1 MYNPYPVSG
10 KYIPYTGNEIL
21 TISFNN
27 MEVVGANMDV
37 ARALMMVTVMCLAS
51 LSGCFGEDSSP
62 EEISEGDLKV
72 SPSVIPGGEW
82 SVITLK
88 ADTAMSVFVPY
99 FVQDPGSMR
108 AQNGT
113 VFDLKDGDSV
123 SMNVL
128 FPPRNSDIIFLIGDY
143 GRENWPI
150 RAPDVSWAAWANGLT
165 EGSAAIMAVD
175 NADAGGEWKWIV
187 PANESGGD
195 VVIKSLETVR
205 DQRSDLTEAD
215 GVGASGGWVNGRD
228 VYDWVDFITDDSPC
242 ATCGPDGAVGYLDR
256 WVGNANPSYEHAVV
270 YFEGVML
277 GYGLDRVEVHRFQSN
292 TAWSVNICGYKDG
305 SVYPDEWLIFGA
317 HFDIAPPVAYTPGA
331 EIGIPGYG
339 TRHGAYDNA
348 AGSSMVLTTASVLAE
363 FDARRTMVFCLW
375 SSEEEGLWGSRSFA
389 NDLPD
394 GVTVSNYLNLDMA
407 GVNYPGD
414 YALSV
419 YLGPDGT
426 GDVIDQPG
434 MYYLAEWIGA
444 DALDLGYEIER
455 GREAWLADG
464 ESPLWGDIYED
475 TVAVYE
481 SPTARSDHQS
491 FQNIGVATL
500 GWNGLVDGYPCYHR
514 ECDTMET
521 MIDYMGTD
529 DSSGINN
536 LVHSWDIVTW
546 WAVYAFLHMD
556 QTPVPNEL

>member
-1 MYNPYPVSG
+1 VYNPYPVSG
-10 KYIPYTGNEIL
+10 KCIPYTGNENV

-27 MEVVGANMDV
+27 RVVLGVCMDV
-37 ARALMMVTVMCLAS
+37 MRALLMVAVMCLAP
-51 LSGCFGEDSSP
+51 LSGCFGEDSPP
-62 EEISEGDLKV
+62 EEISESDLKV
-72 SPSVIPGGEW
+72 SPSIIPGGEW
-82 SVITLK
+82 SMITLK
-88 ADTAMSVFVPY
+88 ADATMSVFVPY

-113 VFDLKDGDSV
+113 VFDLKDGESV
-123 SMNVL
+123 SLNVL
-128 FPPRNSDIIFLIGDY
+128 FPPRNSDVIFLIGDH

-150 RAPDVSWAAWANGLT
+150 RAPDVSWAAWAGGQT
-165 EGSAAIMAVD
+165 EGSAAIMATD
-175 NADAGGEWKWIV
+175 NEDAGGEWKWIV
-187 PANESGGD
+187 PANQSGGD
-195 VVIKSLETVR
+195 VVIKSLETIR

-228 VYDWVDFITDDSPC
+228 VYEWVDFIADDTPC

-256 WVGNANPSYEHAVV
+256 WIGNANPSYEHAIT
-270 YFEGVML
+270 YFEGVMQ
-277 GYGLDRVEVHRFQSN
+277 GYGLDRVEVHRFQWN
-292 TAWSVNICGYKDG
+292 TAWAVNICGYKDG

-331 EIGIPGYG
+331 EIGVPGYG

-348 AGSSMVLTTASVLAE
+348 AGSSMVLSTAKVLAE

-394 GVTVSNYLNLDMA
+394 GITVSNYLNLDMA

-434 MYYLAEWIGA
+434 MYHLAEWIGA

-455 GREAWLADG
+455 GREAWAADG

-475 TVAVYE
+475 TVAIYE
-481 SPTARSDHQS
+481 SPTARSDHDS

-521 MIDYMGTD
+521 MIEYMGTD
-529 DSSGINN
+529 DSTGINN

>member
-1 MYNPYPVSG
+1 
-10 KYIPYTGNEIL
+10 
-21 TISFNN
+21 
-27 MEVVGANMDV
+27 MDV
-37 ARALMMVTVMCLAS
+37 ARALLMVMVMCLAS
-51 LSGCFGEDSSP
+51 LSGCFGEDDSS
-62 EEISEGDLKV
+62 ENISSDSLKV
-72 SPSVIPGGEW
+72 SPSIIPGGEW
-82 SVITLK
+82 TTITLK
-88 ADTAMSVFVPY
+88 ASSDMSVFFPY
-99 FVQDPGSMR
+99 FLQDPGSLR

-113 VFDLKDGDSV
+113 VFDLKSGDSI
-123 SMNVL
+123 SINAL
-128 FPPRNSDIIFLIGDY
+128 FPPRNSDIVLLIGDL
-143 GRENWPI
+143 GRDVWPI
-150 RAPDVSWAAWANGLT
+150 RAPDMSWVDWVNG
-165 EGSAAIMAVD
+165 GYDDSSSIIAVPNED
-175 NADAGGEWKWIV
+175 ENGEWRWIV
-187 PANESGGD
+187 PEVEGIENSMD
-195 VVIKSLETVR
+195 DIIIKALETVR
-205 DQRSDLTEAD
+205 SQRTDLTEED
-215 GVGASGGWVNGRD
+215 GVGASDGWVNGRD
-228 VYDWVDFITDDSPC
+228 VYEWVDFIADDTPC

-256 WVGNANPSYEHAVV
+256 WIGNANPSYEHAIT
-270 YFEGVML
+270 YFEGVMK
-277 GYGLDRVEVHRFQSN
+277 GYNLDRVEVHRFQWN
-292 TAWSVNICGYKDG
+292 TAWAVNICGYKDG

-331 EIGIPGYG
+331 EIGVPGYG

-348 AGSSMVLTTASVLAE
+348 AGSSMVLSTAEVLAE

-394 GVTVSNYLNLDMA
+394 GITVSNYLNLDMA

-426 GDVIDQPG
+426 EGEIDQPG
-434 MYYLAEWIGA
+434 MFHLAEWIGA
-444 DALDLGYEIER
+444 DALNLGYEMER
-455 GREAWLADG
+455 GREAWLESG

-475 TVAVYE
+475 TVAIYE
-481 SPTARSDHQS
+481 SPTARSDHDS

-521 MIDYMGTD
+521 MIEYMGTD
-529 DSSGINN
+529 DSTGINN

>member
-1 MYNPYPVSG
+1 
-10 KYIPYTGNEIL
+10 
-21 TISFNN
+21 
-27 MEVVGANMDV
+27 
-37 ARALMMVTVMCLAS
+37 MVFLLLGTP
-51 LSGCFGEDSSP
+51 LSGCFGDSDSSP
-62 EEISEGDLKV
+62 PGAGDLSIEGSYVAGDWSKV
-72 SPSVIPGGEW
+72 TLVAKTDLSVYI
-82 SVITLK
+82 
-88 ADTAMSVFVPY
+88 PY
-99 FVQDPGSMR
+99 FVVDPGSYR

-113 VFDLKDGDSV
+113 VLDIKSGTSKTVDWL
-123 SMNVL
+123 L
-128 FPPRNSDIIFLIGDY
+128 PPRNPSAMVMVGDY
-143 GRENWPI
+143 GRTEWPV
-150 RAPDVSWAAWANGLT
+150 RA
-165 EGSAAIMAVD
+165 
-175 NADAGGEWKWIV
+175 
-187 PANESGGD
+187 ANESWQDWIEDPSNGGAVKVTENGD
-195 VVIKSLETVR
+195 NGTWNWLTAHDSDGGPAAIKAFDTVR
-205 DQRSDLTEAD
+205 PQRSDLTMDD
-215 GVGASGGWVNGRD
+215 GVDASDGWVDGRS
-228 VYDWVDFITDDSPC
+228 VYEWVDFITDDTPC
-242 ATCGPDGAVGYLDR
+242 ATCGADGAVGYLDR
-256 WVGNANPSYEHAVV
+256 WIGNANPSYEHAIT
-270 YFEGVML
+270 YFEGVMQ
-277 GYGLDRVEVHRFQSN
+277 GYGLDSVEVHRFQSN
-292 TAWSVNICGYKDG
+292 TAWAVNICGYKIG
-305 SVYPDEWLIFGA
+305 SVYPNEWLIFGA

-331 EIGIPGYG
+331 QIGIPGYG

-426 GDVIDQPG
+426 QEDIDQAG
-434 MYYLAEWIGA
+434 MFHLAEWIGA
-444 DALDLGYEIER
+444 DALDLGNEMER
-455 GREAWLADG
+455 GREAWLEGG

-475 TVAVYE
+475 TVAIYE
-481 SPTARSDHQS
+481 SPTARSDHDS

-521 MIDYMGTD
+521 MIEYMGTE
-529 DSSGINN
+529 DSTGINN

-546 WAVYAFLHMD
+546 WAVFAFLHMD

>member
-1 MYNPYPVSG
+1 
-10 KYIPYTGNEIL
+10 
-21 TISFNN
+21 
-27 MEVVGANMDV
+27 MDV
-37 ARALMMVTVMCLAS
+37 ARALLMVMVMCLAS
-51 LSGCFGEDSSP
+51 LSGCFGEDNSS
-62 EEISEGDLKV
+62 EVIGSDSLQV
-72 SPSVIPGGEW
+72 SPSIIPGGEW
-82 SVITLK
+82 TTITLK
-88 ADTAMSVFVPY
+88 ASSDMSVFFPY
-99 FVQDPGSMR
+99 FLQDPGSLR

-113 VFDLKDGDSV
+113 VFDLKSGDSI
-123 SMNVL
+123 SINAL
-128 FPPRNSDIIFLIGDY
+128 FPPRNSDIVLLIGDL
-143 GRENWPI
+143 GRDVWPI
-150 RAPDVSWAAWANGLT
+150 RAPDMSWTDWING
-165 EGSAAIMAVD
+165 GYDDSSSIIAVPNED
-175 NADAGGEWKWIV
+175 EGGEWRWIV
-187 PANESGGD
+187 PEVEGFENSMD
-195 VVIKSLETVR
+195 HIIIKTLETVR
-205 DQRSDLTEAD
+205 SQRADLTEED

-228 VYDWVDFITDDSPC
+228 VYEWVDFIADDTPC

-256 WVGNANPSYEHAVV
+256 WIGNANPSYEHAIT
-270 YFEGVML
+270 YFEGVMK
-277 GYGLDRVEVHRFQSN
+277 GYNLDRVEVHRFQWN
-292 TAWSVNICGYKDG
+292 TAWAVNICGYKDG

-331 EIGIPGYG
+331 EIGVPGYG

-348 AGSSMVLTTASVLAE
+348 AGSSMVLSTAEVLAE

-444 DALDLGYEIER
+444 DALNLGYEMER
-455 GREAWLADG
+455 GREAWLESG

-475 TVAVYE
+475 TVAIYE
-481 SPTARSDHQS
+481 SPTARSDHDS

-521 MIDYMGTD
+521 MIEYMGTD
-529 DSSGINN
+529 DSTGINN

>member
-1 MYNPYPVSG
+1 MHS
-10 KYIPYTGNEIL
+10 IP
-21 TISFNN
+21 
-27 MEVVGANMDV
+27 
-37 ARALMMVTVMCLAS
+37 RAMLLAS
-51 LSGCFGEDSSP
+51 LMFSACLSGCFGEDVDDSELSSA
-62 EEISEGDLKV
+62 DLNV
-72 SPSVIPGGEW
+72 NPSVIIGGDW
-82 SVITLK
+82 TKITI
-88 ADTAMSVFVPY
+88 TAEKDMSTFVPY

-113 VFDLKDGDSV
+113 VLDLKQGESI
-123 SMNVL
+123 SINIL
-128 FPPRNSDIIFLIGDY
+128 FPPRNSDVFLLIGDY
-143 GRENWPI
+143 GRVNWPI
-150 RAPDVSWAAWANGLT
+150 RAAGISWETWDSGVK
-165 EGSAAIMAVD
+165 EGSSAIMAVKNQD
-175 NADAGGEWKWIV
+175 ADGEWPWIV
-187 PANESGGD
+187 SGNKSGGM
-195 VVIKSLETVR
+195 VITKSLQTVR
-205 DQRSDLTEAD
+205 DQRADLTEAD

-228 VYDWVDFITDDSPC
+228 VYDWVDFITDDTPC
-242 ATCGPDGAVGYLDR
+242 ATCGADGAVGYLDR
-256 WVGNANPSYEHAVV
+256 WIGNSNPSYEHAIT
-270 YFEGVML
+270 YFEGVMQ
-277 GYGLDRVEVHRFQSN
+277 GYGLDSVEVHRFQSN
-292 TAWSVNICGYKDG
+292 TAWAVNICGYKIG

-331 EIGIPGYG
+331 QAGIPGYG

-426 GDVIDQPG
+426 EEAIDQAG
-434 MYYLAEWIGA
+434 MFHLAEWIGA
-444 DALDLGYEIER
+444 DALDLGNEMAR
-455 GREAWLADG
+455 GREAWLEGG

-475 TVAVYE
+475 TVAIYE
-481 SPTARSDHQS
+481 SPTARSDHDS

-521 MIDYMGTD
+521 MIEYMGTD
-529 DSSGINN
+529 NSTGIDN
-536 LVHSWDIVTW
+536 LAHSWDIVTW

>member
-1 MYNPYPVSG
+1 MLQRQM
-10 KYIPYTGNEIL
+10 KAI
-21 TISFNN
+21 
-27 MEVVGANMDV
+27 M
-37 ARALMMVTVMCLAS
+37 LMSIMFLAP
-51 LSGCFGEDSSP
+51 LSGCFGET
-62 EEISEGDLKV
+62 EETELGAEALVVESEGGLLGGMWQQLSLTANQDLAV
-72 SPSVIPGGEW
+72 YI
-82 SVITLK
+82 
-88 ADTAMSVFVPY
+88 PY
-99 FVQDPGSMR
+99 FIQDPGSLR

-113 VFDLKDGDSV
+113 VLDLKAGESV
-123 SMNVL
+123 GVNVL
-128 FPPRNSDIIFLIGDY
+128 FPPRNANVSFFLGEF

-150 RAPDVSWAAWANGLT
+150 RMAGESWSDWLDNPVLDGAVQAVENEDLSGLWPWLVAGNET
-165 EGSAAIMAVD
+165 
-175 NADAGGEWKWIV
+175 GGE
-187 PANESGGD
+187 
-195 VVIKSLETVR
+195 VVAKTMETVR
-205 DQRSDLTEAD
+205 PQRSDLTDAD
-215 GVGASGGWVNGRD
+215 GVGASDGWVNGRD
-228 VYDWVDFITDDSPC
+228 VYDWVDFITDDTPC

-256 WVGNANPSYEHAVV
+256 WIGNANPSYEHAIT
-270 YFEGVML
+270 YFEGVMK
-277 GYGLDRVEVHRFQSN
+277 GYDLDSVEVHRFQSN
-292 TAWSVNICGYKDG
+292 TAWAVNICGYKTG

-331 EIGIPGYG
+331 EIGVPGYG

-389 NDLPD
+389 NDLPE

-426 GDVIDQPG
+426 EEAIDQAG
-434 MYYLAEWIGA
+434 MFHLAEWIGA
-444 DALDLGYEIER
+444 DALDLGYQMER
-455 GREAWLADG
+455 GREEWLAGG
-464 ESPLWGDIYED
+464 ESPLWGNDYVD
-475 TVAVYE
+475 MVAIYE
-481 SPTARSDHQS
+481 SPTARSDHDS

-521 MIDYMGTD
+521 MIEYMETDTSTGTD
-529 DSSGINN
+529 NM
-536 LVHSWDIVTW
+536 VHSWDIVTW

>member
-1 MYNPYPVSG
+1 
-10 KYIPYTGNEIL
+10 
-21 TISFNN
+21 
-27 MEVVGANMDV
+27 MDV
-37 ARALMMVTVMCLAS
+37 ARALLMVMVMCLAS
-51 LSGCFGEDSSP
+51 LSGCFGEDDSS
-62 EEISEGDLKV
+62 ENISSDSLRV
-72 SPSVIPGGEW
+72 SPSIIPGGEW
-82 SVITLK
+82 TTITLK
-88 ADTAMSVFVPY
+88 ASSDMSVFFPY
-99 FVQDPGSMR
+99 FLQDPGSLR

-113 VFDLKDGDSV
+113 VFDLKSGDSI
-123 SMNVL
+123 SINAL
-128 FPPRNSDIIFLIGDY
+128 FPPRNSDIVLLIGDL
-143 GRENWPI
+143 GRDVWPI
-150 RAPDVSWAAWANGLT
+150 RAPDMSWADWVNG
-165 EGSAAIMAVD
+165 GYDDSSSIIAVPNED
-175 NADAGGEWKWIV
+175 GGGEWRWIV
-187 PANESGGD
+187 PEVEGIENSMD
-195 VVIKSLETVR
+195 DIIIKTLETVR
-205 DQRSDLTEAD
+205 NQRADLTEED
-215 GVGASGGWVNGRD
+215 GVGASDGWVNGRD
-228 VYDWVDFITDDSPC
+228 VYEWVDFISDDTPC

-256 WVGNANPSYEHAVV
+256 WIGNANPSYEHAIT
-270 YFEGVML
+270 YFEGVMK
-277 GYGLDRVEVHRFQSN
+277 GYNLDRVEVHRFQWN
-292 TAWSVNICGYKDG
+292 TAIAVNICGYKDG

-331 EIGIPGYG
+331 EIGVPGYG

-348 AGSSMVLTTASVLAE
+348 AGSSMVLSTAEVLAE

-444 DALDLGYEIER
+444 DALNLGYEMER
-455 GREAWLADG
+455 GREAWLESG
-464 ESPLWGDIYED
+464 ESPLWDDIYED
-475 TVAVYE
+475 TVAIYE
-481 SPTARSDHQS
+481 SPTARSDHES

-521 MIDYMGTD
+521 MIEYMGTD
-529 DSSGINN
+529 DSTGINN
-536 LVHSWDIVTW
+536 LVHSWDIITW

>member
-1 MYNPYPVSG
+1 MMVPVSVDG
-10 KYIPYTGNEIL
+10 I
-21 TISFNN
+21 
-27 MEVVGANMDV
+27 
-37 ARALMMVTVMCLAS
+37 RAVLMVTIMFVAP
-51 LSGCFGEDSSP
+51 LSGCFGEEVESSSLGQDS
-62 EEISEGDLKV
+62 LKV
-72 SPSVIPGGEW
+72 YPSFIPAGEW
-82 SVITLK
+82 VVITLR
-88 ADTAMSVFVPY
+88 ADADMSVFVPY
-99 FVQDPGSMR
+99 FIQDPGSLR

-113 VFDLKDGDSV
+113 VFDLKKGDSI
-123 SMNVL
+123 SMNAL
-128 FPPRNSDIIFLIGDY
+128 FPPRNSDVVFLISDY
-143 GRENWPI
+143 GREDWPI
-150 RAPDVSWAAWANGLT
+150 RGPDVSWDSWASGAT
-165 EGSAAIMAVD
+165 DGESSISAVENQD
-175 NADAGGEWKWIV
+175 SGGEWRWII
-187 PANESGGD
+187 PGNNSGGD
-195 VVIKSLETVR
+195 VSIKYIETIR
-205 DQRSDLTEAD
+205 NERSDLSDAD
-215 GVGASGGWVNGRD
+215 GVAASDGWVNGRD
-228 VYDWVDFITDDSPC
+228 VYEWVEFITDDTPC
-242 ATCGPDGAVGYLDR
+242 TEALFVGCGPDLARGYLDR
-256 WVGNANPSYEHAVV
+256 WVGNANPSYEHAVT
-270 YFEGVML
+270 YFEGVMQ
-277 GYGLDRVEVHRFQSN
+277 GYGLDSVEVHRFQSN
-292 TAWSVNICGYKDG
+292 TAWSVNICGYKEG

-317 HFDIAPPVAYTPGA
+317 HFDIAPPIAYTPGA

-348 AGSSMVLTTASVLAE
+348 AGSSMVLTTASVLAK

-407 GVNYPGD
+407 GVNFPGD

-426 GDVIDQPG
+426 GEEIDQPG
-434 MYYLAEWIGA
+434 MYHLAEWIGA

-455 GREAWLADG
+455 GREAWLEGG
-464 ESPLWGDIYED
+464 ESPLWGVEYVD
-475 TVAVYE
+475 TVAIYE

-514 ECDTMET
+514 ECDTMQT

-529 DSSGINN
+529 NSTGINN

>member
-1 MYNPYPVSG
+1 M
-10 KYIPYTGNEIL
+10 
-21 TISFNN
+21 
-27 MEVVGANMDV
+27 GA
-37 ARALMMVTVMCLAS
+37 ARAILMVAVMSLAP
-51 LSGCFGEDSSP
+51 LSGCFGED
-62 EEISEGDLKV
+62 EGNGSLSASNLNV
-72 SPSVIPGGEW
+72 SPDIITGGDW
-82 SVITLK
+82 SVIKLD
-88 ADTAMSVFVPY
+88 ADSDMSVFVPY

-113 VFDLKDGDSV
+113 VFDLRQGDSV
-123 SMNVL
+123 SVNIL
-128 FPPRNSDIIFLIGDY
+128 FPPRNSDVFLLIGDY

-150 RAPDVSWAAWANGLT
+150 RAADISWAAWDSGVSG
-165 EGSAAIMAVD
+165 GSSSVMAVENQD
-175 NADAGGEWKWIV
+175 TGGEWPWVV
-187 PANESGGD
+187 PSNESGGK
-195 VVIKSLETVR
+195 VITKSLKTVR
-205 DQRSDLTEAD
+205 DQRSDLTDAD

-228 VYDWVDFITDDSPC
+228 VYDWVDFITDDTPC
-242 ATCGPDGAVGYLDR
+242 ATCGADGAVGYLDR
-256 WVGNANPSYEHAVV
+256 WIGNANPSYEHAIT
-270 YFEGVML
+270 YFEGVMQ
-277 GYGLDRVEVHRFQSN
+277 GYGLDSVEVHRFQSN
-292 TAWSVNICGYKDG
+292 TAWAVNICGYKIG

-331 EIGIPGYG
+331 QIGVPGYG

-426 GDVIDQPG
+426 QEEIDQPG
-434 MYYLAEWIGA
+434 MYHLAEWIGS
-444 DALDLGYEIER
+444 DALDLGNEIER
-455 GREAWLADG
+455 GREAWLEGG

-475 TVAVYE
+475 TVAIYE
-481 SPTARSDHQS
+481 SPTARSDHDS
-491 FQNIGVATL
+491 FQTIGVATL

-529 DSSGINN
+529 DSTGINN

>member
-1 MYNPYPVSG
+1 MVDVRVGGAFNYGSRVGEAMSRRGSALLLVS
-10 KYIPYTGNEIL
+10 
-21 TISFNN
+21 
-27 MEVVGANMDV
+27 
-37 ARALMMVTVMCLAS
+37 LMLITP
-51 LSGCFGEDSSP
+51 LSGCFGNSEDGDDYP
-62 EEISEGDLKV
+62 RAADLNIEEGEGLLGGVWNTYVFRAEVDL
-72 SPSVIPGGEW
+72 SVYI
-82 SVITLK
+82 
-88 ADTAMSVFVPY
+88 PY
-99 FVQDPGSMR
+99 FLVDPGSKR

-113 VFDLKDGDSV
+113 VLDMKEGESESV
-123 SMNVL
+123 TWL
-128 FPPRNSDIIFLIGDY
+128 LPPRNPAVTLLIGEY
-143 GRENWPI
+143 GRTNWPV
-150 RAPDVSWAAWANGLT
+150 RAANQSWAEWLEDDTYTGAVEVVENG
-165 EGSAAIMAVD
+165 D
-175 NADAGGEWKWIV
+175 DGGLWRWLG
-187 PANESGGD
+187 PSNNSGGP
-195 VVIKSLETVR
+195 VEIKQMLSERPQR
-205 DQRSDLTEAD
+205 DDLGAD
-215 GVGASGGWVNGRD
+215 EGVGASDGWVNGRD
-228 VYDWVDFITDDSPC
+228 VYEWVDFITDDTPC

-256 WVGNANPSYEHAVV
+256 WIGNANPSYEHAIT
-270 YFEGVML
+270 YFEGVMQ
-277 GYGLDRVEVHRFQSN
+277 GYGLDRVEVHRFQWN
-292 TAWSVNICGYKDG
+292 TAWAVNICGYKDG

-331 EIGIPGYG
+331 EIGVPGYG

-348 AGSSMVLTTASVLAE
+348 AGSSMVLSTARVLAE

-407 GVNYPGD
+407 GVNFPGD

-426 GDVIDQPG
+426 GDVVDQPG
-434 MYYLAEWIGA
+434 MFYLAEWIGA
-444 DALDLGYEIER
+444 DALGLSYEMER
-455 GREAWLADG
+455 GKQAWLEGG

-475 TVAVYE
+475 TVAIYE
-481 SPTARSDHQS
+481 SPTARSDHDS

-521 MIDYMGTD
+521 MIDYMDTD
-529 DSSGINN
+529 NSTGINN

>member
-1 MYNPYPVSG
+1 MMVPVSVDG
-10 KYIPYTGNEIL
+10 I
-21 TISFNN
+21 
-27 MEVVGANMDV
+27 
-37 ARALMMVTVMCLAS
+37 RAVLMVTIMFVAP
-51 LSGCFGEDSSP
+51 LSGCFGEEVESSSLSQDS
-62 EEISEGDLKV
+62 LNV
-72 SPSVIPGGEW
+72 YPSTIPAGEW
-82 SVITLK
+82 VVITLR
-88 ADTAMSVFVPY
+88 ADADMSVFVPY
-99 FVQDPGSMR
+99 FIQDPGSLR

-113 VFDLKDGDSV
+113 VFDLKKGDSI
-123 SMNVL
+123 SMNAL
-128 FPPRNSDIIFLIGDY
+128 FPPRNSDVVFLISDY
-143 GRENWPI
+143 GREDWPI
-150 RAPDVSWAAWANGLT
+150 RGPDVSWDSWASGAT
-165 EGSAAIMAVD
+165 DGESSISAVENQD
-175 NADAGGEWKWIV
+175 SGGEWRWII
-187 PANESGGD
+187 PGNNSGGD
-195 VVIKSLETVR
+195 VSIKYIETIR
-205 DQRSDLTEAD
+205 NERSDLSDAD
-215 GVGASGGWVNGRD
+215 GVAASDGWVNGRD
-228 VYDWVDFITDDSPC
+228 VYEWVEFITDDTPC
-242 ATCGPDGAVGYLDR
+242 TEALFVGCGPDLARGYLDR
-256 WVGNANPSYEHAVV
+256 WVGNANPSYEHAVT
-270 YFEGVML
+270 YFEGVMQ
-277 GYGLDRVEVHRFQSN
+277 GYGLDSVEVHRFQSN
-292 TAWSVNICGYKDG
+292 TAWSVNICGYKEG

-317 HFDIAPPVAYTPGA
+317 HFDIAPPIAYTPGA

-348 AGSSMVLTTASVLAE
+348 AGSSMVLTTASVLAK

-407 GVNYPGD
+407 GVNFPGD

-426 GDVIDQPG
+426 GEEIDQPG
-434 MYYLAEWIGA
+434 MYHLAEWIGA

-455 GREAWLADG
+455 GREAWLEGG
-464 ESPLWGDIYED
+464 ESPLWGVEYVD
-475 TVAVYE
+475 TVAIYE

-514 ECDTMET
+514 ECDTMQT

-529 DSSGINN
+529 NSTGINN

>member
-1 MYNPYPVSG
+1 MVLLNDDG
-10 KYIPYTGNEIL
+10 HR
-21 TISFNN
+21 N
-27 MEVVGANMDV
+27 MGTNRLAVF
-37 ARALMMVTVMCLAS
+37 LSTVMLLPV
-51 LSGCFGEDSSP
+51 LSGCFGEDV
-62 EEISEGDLKV
+62 ISELSASDLVILEEDNLLAGSWQKV
-72 SPSVIPGGEW
+72 
-82 SVITLK
+82 TLSAK
-88 ADTAMSVFVPY
+88 ADLSVYIPY
-99 FVQDPGSMR
+99 FVVDPGSKR

-113 VFDLKDGDSV
+113 VLDIKAGDFEIV
-123 SMNVL
+123 EWL
-128 FPPRNSDIIFLIGDY
+128 LPPRNFEVILMVGEY
-143 GRENWPI
+143 QRKHWPI
-150 RAPDVSWAAWANGLT
+150 RS
-165 EGSAAIMAVD
+165 
-175 NADAGGEWKWIV
+175 
-187 PANESGGD
+187 ANESWSNWLDEKSSQGGITTTQNQD
-195 VVIKSLETVR
+195 NGTWDWLISSSEDGGPVEIKRMSTTRL
-205 DQRSDLTEAD
+205 QRSDLSIEDGKEASD
-215 GVGASGGWVNGRD
+215 GWVDGRS
-228 VYDWVDFITDDSPC
+228 VYEWVDFITDDTPC

-256 WVGNANPSYEHAVV
+256 WVGNANPSYEHAVT

-305 SVYPDEWLIFGA
+305 SIYPDEWLIFGA

-348 AGSSMVLTTASVLAE
+348 AGSSMVLSTASVLAE

-426 GDVIDQPG
+426 GEEIDQPG
-434 MYYLAEWIGA
+434 MFHLAEWIGA
-444 DALDLGYEIER
+444 DALDLGYEMER
-455 GREAWLADG
+455 GRQAWLESG

-475 TVAVYE
+475 TVAIYE
-481 SPTARSDHQS
+481 SPTARSDHNS
-491 FQNIGVATL
+491 FQNIDVATL

-521 MIDYMGTD
+521 MLDYMGTD
-529 DSSGINN
+529 ENPTGVAN

-556 QTPVPNEL
+556 QTPVPNELA

>member
-1 MYNPYPVSG
+1 MSILCKKWVIVLLNDNGHQCMGKNRFAIFLSAVMILPV
-10 KYIPYTGNEIL
+10 
-21 TISFNN
+21 
-27 MEVVGANMDV
+27 
-37 ARALMMVTVMCLAS
+37 
-51 LSGCFGEDSSP
+51 LSGCFGEDMPSELTASDLVIL
-62 EEISEGDLKV
+62 EEDDLLAGSWQKV
-72 SPSVIPGGEW
+72 
-82 SVITLK
+82 TLSAK
-88 ADTAMSVFVPY
+88 ADLSVYIPY
-99 FVQDPGSMR
+99 FVVDPGSKR

-113 VFDLKDGDSV
+113 VLDIKEGDYEIV
-123 SMNVL
+123 EWL
-128 FPPRNSDIIFLIGDY
+128 LPPRNFEVILMIGEY
-143 GRENWPI
+143 QRQHWPI
-150 RAPDVSWAAWANGLT
+150 RS
-165 EGSAAIMAVD
+165 
-175 NADAGGEWKWIV
+175 
-187 PANESGGD
+187 ANESWSNWLDGRSNHGGITTTMNQD
-195 VVIKSLETVR
+195 NGTWDWLISSTQNGGPVEIKKMTTDRL
-205 DQRSDLTEAD
+205 QRNDISIEDGQEASD
-215 GVGASGGWVNGRD
+215 GWVDGRS
-228 VYDWVDFITDDSPC
+228 VYEWVDFITDDTPC
-242 ATCGPDGAVGYLDR
+242 VTCGPDGAVGYLDR
-256 WVGNANPSYEHAVV
+256 WVGNANPSYEHAVT

-305 SVYPDEWLIFGA
+305 SIYPDEWLIFGA

-348 AGSSMVLTTASVLAE
+348 AGSSMVLSTASVLAE

-426 GDVIDQPG
+426 GEEIDQPG
-434 MYYLAEWIGA
+434 MFHLAEWIGA
-444 DALDLGYEIER
+444 DALDLGYEMER
-455 GREAWLADG
+455 GREAWLEGG
-464 ESPLWGDIYED
+464 ESPLWGDVYED
-475 TVAVYE
+475 TVAIYE
-481 SPTARSDHQS
+481 SPTARSDHNS
-491 FQNIGVATL
+491 FQNIDVATL

-521 MIDYMGTD
+521 MLDYMGTD
-529 DSSGINN
+529 ENPTGVAN

-556 QTPVPNEL
+556 QTPVPNELG

>member
-1 MYNPYPVSG
+1 
-10 KYIPYTGNEIL
+10 
-21 TISFNN
+21 
-27 MEVVGANMDV
+27 
-37 ARALMMVTVMCLAS
+37 MVFLLLGTP
-51 LSGCFGEDSSP
+51 LSGCFGDSDSSP
-62 EEISEGDLKV
+62 LGAGDLSIDGSYVAGDWSKV
-72 SPSVIPGGEW
+72 TLVAKTDLSVYI
-82 SVITLK
+82 
-88 ADTAMSVFVPY
+88 PY
-99 FVQDPGSMR
+99 FVVDPGSYR

-113 VFDLKDGDSV
+113 VLDIKSGTSKTVEWL
-123 SMNVL
+123 L
-128 FPPRNSDIIFLIGDY
+128 PPRNPSAMVMIGDY
-143 GRENWPI
+143 GRTEWPV
-150 RAPDVSWAAWANGLT
+150 RA
-165 EGSAAIMAVD
+165 
-175 NADAGGEWKWIV
+175 
-187 PANESGGD
+187 ANESWQDWIEDPSNGGAVKVTENGD
-195 VVIKSLETVR
+195 NGTWNWLTAHDSDGGPAAIKAFDTVR
-205 DQRSDLTEAD
+205 PQRSDLTMDD
-215 GVGASGGWVNGRD
+215 GVDASDGWVDGRS
-228 VYDWVDFITDDSPC
+228 VYEWVDFITDDTPC
-242 ATCGPDGAVGYLDR
+242 VTCGADGAVGYLDR
-256 WVGNANPSYEHAVV
+256 WIGNANPSYEHAIT
-270 YFEGVML
+270 YFEGVMQ
-277 GYGLDRVEVHRFQSN
+277 GYGLDSVEVHRFQSN
-292 TAWSVNICGYKDG
+292 TAWAVNICGYKIG
-305 SVYPDEWLIFGA
+305 SVYPNEWLIFGA

-331 EIGIPGYG
+331 QVGIPGYG

-426 GDVIDQPG
+426 QEDIDQAG
-434 MYYLAEWIGA
+434 MFHLAEWIGA
-444 DALDLGYEIER
+444 DALDLGNEMER
-455 GREAWLADG
+455 GREAWLEGG

-475 TVAVYE
+475 TVAIYE
-481 SPTARSDHQS
+481 SPTARSDHDS

-521 MIDYMGTD
+521 MIEYMGTE
-529 DSSGINN
+529 DSTGINN

-546 WAVYAFLHMD
+546 WAVFAFLHMD

>member
-1 MYNPYPVSG
+1 M
-10 KYIPYTGNEIL
+10 
-21 TISFNN
+21 
-27 MEVVGANMDV
+27 ANRRLNAFGLV
-37 ARALMMVTVMCLAS
+37 WLMLLAPIA
-51 LSGCFGEDSSP
+51 GCFGENEVDGVGSDSLVV
-62 EEISEGDLKV
+62 EEKDRLEG
-72 SPSVIPGGEW
+72 GMW
-82 SVITLK
+82 QQITLS
-88 ADTAMSVFVPY
+88 ANDDLAVFIPY

-113 VFDLKDGDSV
+113 VLDLKGGETV
-123 SMNVL
+123 AVNVL
-128 FPPRNSDIIFLIGDY
+128 FPPRNPDVVLFVGDH
-143 GRENWPI
+143 GRINWPI
-150 RAPDVSWAAWANGLT
+150 RAADESWMSWLNGSSS
-165 EGSAAIMAVD
+165 GSSVQAVPNQD
-175 NADAGGEWKWIV
+175 DGGLWPWLV
-187 PANESGGD
+187 PGNISGGD
-195 VVIKSLETVR
+195 VIPVVMQTIRPE
-205 DQRSDLTEAD
+205 RSDLTDAD
-215 GVGASGGWVNGRD
+215 GVGASDGWVNGRD
-228 VYDWVDFITDDSPC
+228 VYEWVDFITDDTPC

-256 WVGNANPSYEHAVV
+256 WIGNANPSYVHAIT
-270 YFEGVML
+270 YFEGVMK
-277 GYGLDRVEVHRFQSN
+277 GYGLDSVEVHRFQSN
-292 TAWSVNICGYKDG
+292 TAWAVNICGYKTG

-331 EIGIPGYG
+331 EVGVPGYG

-348 AGSSMVLTTASVLAE
+348 AGSSMVLSTASVLAE

-426 GDVIDQPG
+426 EEAIDQAG
-434 MYYLAEWIGA
+434 MFHLAEWIGA
-444 DALDLGYEIER
+444 DALDLAYQMER
-455 GREAWLADG
+455 GREEWLAGG
-464 ESPLWGDIYED
+464 ESPLWGADYVD
-475 TVAVYE
+475 MVAIYE
-481 SPTARSDHQS
+481 SPTARSDHDS

-521 MIDYMGTD
+521 MIEYMETD
-529 DSSGINN
+529 TSTGINN

>member
-1 MYNPYPVSG
+1 MMVPVSVDG
-10 KYIPYTGNEIL
+10 I
-21 TISFNN
+21 
-27 MEVVGANMDV
+27 
-37 ARALMMVTVMCLAS
+37 RAVLMVTIMFVAP
-51 LSGCFGEDSSP
+51 LSGCFGEEVESSSLGQDS
-62 EEISEGDLKV
+62 LNV
-72 SPSVIPGGEW
+72 YPSTIPAGEW
-82 SVITLK
+82 VVITLR
-88 ADTAMSVFVPY
+88 ADADMSVFVPY
-99 FVQDPGSMR
+99 FIQDPGSLR

-113 VFDLKDGDSV
+113 VFDLKRGDSI
-123 SMNVL
+123 SMNAL
-128 FPPRNSDIIFLIGDY
+128 FPPRNSDVVFLISDY
-143 GRENWPI
+143 GREDWPI
-150 RAPDVSWAAWANGLT
+150 RGPDVSWDSWASGAT
-165 EGSAAIMAVD
+165 DGESSISAVENQD
-175 NADAGGEWKWIV
+175 SGGEWRWII
-187 PANESGGD
+187 PGNNSGGD
-195 VVIKSLETVR
+195 VSIKYIETIR
-205 DQRSDLTEAD
+205 NERSDLSDAD
-215 GVGASGGWVNGRD
+215 GVAASDGWVNGRD
-228 VYDWVDFITDDSPC
+228 VYEWVDFITDDTPC
-242 ATCGPDGAVGYLDR
+242 TEALFVGCGPDLARGYLDR
-256 WVGNANPSYEHAVV
+256 WVGNANPSYEHAVT
-270 YFEGVML
+270 YFEGVMQ
-277 GYGLDRVEVHRFQSN
+277 GYGLDSVEVHRFQSN
-292 TAWSVNICGYKDG
+292 TAWSVNICGYKEG

-317 HFDIAPPVAYTPGA
+317 HFDIAPPIAYTPGA

-407 GVNYPGD
+407 GVNFPGD

-426 GDVIDQPG
+426 GEEIDQPG
-434 MYYLAEWIGA
+434 MYHLAEWIGA

-455 GREAWLADG
+455 GREAWLEGG
-464 ESPLWGDIYED
+464 ESPLWGVEYVD
-475 TVAVYE
+475 TVAIYE

-514 ECDTMET
+514 ECDTMQT

-529 DSSGINN
+529 NSTGINN

>member
-1 MYNPYPVSG
+1 MVLLNDDG
-10 KYIPYTGNEIL
+10 HR
-21 TISFNN
+21 N
-27 MEVVGANMDV
+27 MGTNRLAVF
-37 ARALMMVTVMCLAS
+37 LSTVMLLPV
-51 LSGCFGEDSSP
+51 LSGCFGEDVPSELSASDLVIL
-62 EEISEGDLKV
+62 EEDNLLAGSWQKV
-72 SPSVIPGGEW
+72 
-82 SVITLK
+82 TLSAK
-88 ADTAMSVFVPY
+88 ADLSVYIPY
-99 FVQDPGSMR
+99 FVVDPGSKR

-113 VFDLKDGDSV
+113 VLDIKAGDFEIV
-123 SMNVL
+123 EWL
-128 FPPRNSDIIFLIGDY
+128 LPPRNFEVILMVGEY
-143 GRENWPI
+143 QRKHWPI
-150 RAPDVSWAAWANGLT
+150 RS
-165 EGSAAIMAVD
+165 
-175 NADAGGEWKWIV
+175 
-187 PANESGGD
+187 ANESWSNWLDEKSSQGGITTTQNQD
-195 VVIKSLETVR
+195 NGTWDWLISSSEDGGPVEIKRMSTTRL
-205 DQRSDLTEAD
+205 QRSDLSIEDGKEA
-215 GVGASGGWVNGRD
+215 SEGWVDGRS
-228 VYDWVDFITDDSPC
+228 VYEWVDFITDDTPC

-256 WVGNANPSYEHAVV
+256 WVGNANPSYEHAVT

-305 SVYPDEWLIFGA
+305 SIYPDEWLIFGA

-348 AGSSMVLTTASVLAE
+348 AGSSMVLSTASVLAE

-426 GDVIDQPG
+426 GEEIDQPG
-434 MYYLAEWIGA
+434 MFHLAEWIGA
-444 DALDLGYEIER
+444 DALDLGYEMER
-455 GREAWLADG
+455 GRQAWLESG

-475 TVAVYE
+475 TVAIYE
-481 SPTARSDHQS
+481 SPTARSDHNS
-491 FQNIGVATL
+491 FQNIDVATL

-521 MIDYMGTD
+521 MLDYMGTD
-529 DSSGINN
+529 ENPTGVAN

-556 QTPVPNEL
+556 QTPVPNELA

>member
-1 MYNPYPVSG
+1 MMVPVSVDG
-10 KYIPYTGNEIL
+10 I
-21 TISFNN
+21 
-27 MEVVGANMDV
+27 
-37 ARALMMVTVMCLAS
+37 RAVLMVTIMFVAP
-51 LSGCFGEDSSP
+51 LSGCFGEEVDSS
-62 EEISEGDLKV
+62 SLGQDSLNV
-72 SPSVIPGGEW
+72 YPSTIPAGEW
-82 SVITLK
+82 VVITLR
-88 ADTAMSVFVPY
+88 ADADMSVFVPY
-99 FVQDPGSMR
+99 FIQDPGSLR

-113 VFDLKDGDSV
+113 VFDLKRGDSI
-123 SMNVL
+123 SMNAL
-128 FPPRNSDIIFLIGDY
+128 FPPRNSDVVFLISDY
-143 GRENWPI
+143 GREDWPI
-150 RAPDVSWAAWANGLT
+150 RGPDVSWDSWASGAT
-165 EGSAAIMAVD
+165 DGESSISAVENQD
-175 NADAGGEWKWIV
+175 SGGEWRWII
-187 PANESGGD
+187 PGNNSGGD
-195 VVIKSLETVR
+195 VSIKYIETIR
-205 DQRSDLTEAD
+205 NERSDLSDAD
-215 GVGASGGWVNGRD
+215 GVAASDGWVNGRD
-228 VYDWVDFITDDSPC
+228 VYEWVEFITDDTPC
-242 ATCGPDGAVGYLDR
+242 TEALFVGCGPDLARGYLDR
-256 WVGNANPSYEHAVV
+256 WVGNANPSYEHAVT
-270 YFEGVML
+270 YFEGVMQ
-277 GYGLDRVEVHRFQSN
+277 GYGLDSVEVHRFQSN
-292 TAWSVNICGYKDG
+292 TAWSVNICGYKEG

-317 HFDIAPPVAYTPGA
+317 HFDIAPPIAYTPGA

-407 GVNYPGD
+407 GVNFPGD

-426 GDVIDQPG
+426 GEEIDQPG
-434 MYYLAEWIGA
+434 MYHLAEWIGA

-455 GREAWLADG
+455 GREAWLEGG
-464 ESPLWGDIYED
+464 ESPLWGVEYVD
-475 TVAVYE
+475 TVAIYE

-514 ECDTMET
+514 ECDTMQT

-529 DSSGINN
+529 NSTGINN

>member
-1 MYNPYPVSG
+1 MMVPVSVDG
-10 KYIPYTGNEIL
+10 I
-21 TISFNN
+21 
-27 MEVVGANMDV
+27 
-37 ARALMMVTVMCLAS
+37 RAVLMVTIMFVAP
-51 LSGCFGEDSSP
+51 LSGCFGEEVESSSLGQDS
-62 EEISEGDLKV
+62 LNV
-72 SPSVIPGGEW
+72 YPSTIPAGEW
-82 SVITLK
+82 VVITLR
-88 ADTAMSVFVPY
+88 ADADMSVFVPY
-99 FVQDPGSMR
+99 FIQDPGSLR

-113 VFDLKDGDSV
+113 VFDLKRGDSV
-123 SMNVL
+123 SMNAL
-128 FPPRNSDIIFLIGDY
+128 FPPRNSDVVFLIGDY
-143 GRENWPI
+143 GREDWPI
-150 RAPDVSWAAWANGLT
+150 RGPDVSWDSWASGAT
-165 EGSAAIMAVD
+165 DGESSISAVENQD
-175 NADAGGEWKWIV
+175 SGGEWRWII
-187 PANESGGD
+187 PGNNSGGD
-195 VVIKSLETVR
+195 VSIKYIETIR
-205 DQRSDLTEAD
+205 NERSDLSDAD
-215 GVGASGGWVNGRD
+215 GVAASDGWVNGRD
-228 VYDWVDFITDDSPC
+228 VYEWVEFITDDTPC
-242 ATCGPDGAVGYLDR
+242 TEALFVGCGPDLARGYLDR
-256 WVGNANPSYEHAVV
+256 WVGNANPSYEHAVT
-270 YFEGVML
+270 YFEGVMQ
-277 GYGLDRVEVHRFQSN
+277 GYGLDSVEVHRFQSN
-292 TAWSVNICGYKDG
+292 TAWSVNICGYKEG

-317 HFDIAPPVAYTPGA
+317 HFDIAPPIAYTPGA

-407 GVNYPGD
+407 GVNFPGD

-426 GDVIDQPG
+426 GEEIDQPG
-434 MYYLAEWIGA
+434 MYHLAEWIGA

-455 GREAWLADG
+455 GREAWLEGG
-464 ESPLWGDIYED
+464 ESPLWGVEYVD
-475 TVAVYE
+475 TVAIYE

-514 ECDTMET
+514 ECDTMQT

-529 DSSGINN
+529 NSTGINN

>member
-1 MYNPYPVSG
+1 M
-10 KYIPYTGNEIL
+10 
-21 TISFNN
+21 
-27 MEVVGANMDV
+27 ANHRLNAFGLV
-37 ARALMMVTVMCLAS
+37 WLMLLAPIA
-51 LSGCFGEDSSP
+51 GCFGENEVDGVGSDSLVV
-62 EEISEGDLKV
+62 EERDRLQ
-72 SPSVIPGGEW
+72 GGMW
-82 SVITLK
+82 QQITLS
-88 ADTAMSVFVPY
+88 ANDDLAVFIPY

-113 VFDLKDGDSV
+113 VLDLKGGETV
-123 SMNVL
+123 AVNVL
-128 FPPRNSDIIFLIGDY
+128 FPPRNPDVVLFVGDH
-143 GRENWPI
+143 GRTDWPI
-150 RAPDVSWAAWANGLT
+150 RAADESWMSWLNGSSS
-165 EGSAAIMAVD
+165 GSSVQAVPNQD
-175 NADAGGEWKWIV
+175 DGGLWPWLV
-187 PANESGGD
+187 PGNLSGGD
-195 VVIKSLETVR
+195 VVPVVMQTLRPE
-205 DQRSDLTEAD
+205 RSDLTDAD
-215 GVGASGGWVNGRD
+215 GVGASDGWVNGRD
-228 VYDWVDFITDDSPC
+228 VYEWVDFITDDTPC
-242 ATCGPDGAVGYLDR
+242 ATCGADGAVGYLDR
-256 WVGNANPSYEHAVV
+256 WIGNANPSYEHAIT
-270 YFEGVML
+270 YFEGVMK
-277 GYGLDRVEVHRFQSN
+277 GYGLDSVEVHRFQSN
-292 TAWSVNICGYKDG
+292 TAWAVNICGYKTG

-331 EIGIPGYG
+331 EVGVPGYG

-348 AGSSMVLTTASVLAE
+348 AGSSMVLSTASVLAE

-426 GDVIDQPG
+426 EEAIDQAG
-434 MYYLAEWIGA
+434 MFHLAEWIGA
-444 DALDLGYEIER
+444 DALDLAYQMER
-455 GREAWLADG
+455 GREEWLAGG
-464 ESPLWGDIYED
+464 ESPLWGDDYVD
-475 TVAVYE
+475 MVAIYE
-481 SPTARSDHQS
+481 SPTARSDHDS

-521 MIDYMGTD
+521 MIEYMETD
-529 DSSGINN
+529 TSTGINN

>member
-1 MYNPYPVSG
+1 MS
-10 KYIPYTGNEIL
+10 
-21 TISFNN
+21 
-27 MEVVGANMDV
+27 A
-37 ARALMMVTVMCLAS
+37 ARLRAMFLMGLMMLAP
-51 LSGCFGEDSSP
+51 LSGCFGE
-62 EEISEGDLKV
+62 EERVEIGPTSLVVEG
-72 SPSVIPGGEW
+72 GGELLAGMW
-82 SVITLK
+82 QQITV
-88 ADTAMSVFVPY
+88 TAEEDLAVYIPY
-99 FVQDPGSMR
+99 FVQDPGSLR

-113 VFDLKDGDSV
+113 VLDLNRGDSV
-123 SMNVL
+123 NMNIL
-128 FPPRNSDIIFLIGDY
+128 FPPRNEDVVFFIGDQ
-143 GRENWPI
+143 GRLNWPI
-150 RAPDVSWAAWANGLT
+150 READESWAAWLNDPSD
-165 EGSAAIMAVD
+165 GSAVQAVP
-175 NADAGGEWKWIV
+175 NEDAGGLWPWLVPGNTTGEIV
-187 PANESGGD
+187 VPIVMETLRPA
-195 VVIKSLETVR
+195 
-205 DQRSDLTEAD
+205 RSDLTDAD
-215 GVGASGGWVNGRD
+215 GVGASDGWVNGRD
-228 VYDWVDFITDDSPC
+228 VYEWVEFITDDSPC
-242 ATCGPDGAVGYLDR
+242 TPNDGNCGPDGAVGYLDR
-256 WVGNANPSYEHAVV
+256 WIGNANPSYEHAIA
-270 YFEGVML
+270 YFEGVMH
-277 GYGLDRVEVHRFQSN
+277 GYGLDVRVQRFQSN
-292 TAWSVNICGYKDG
+292 TAWAVNICGYKEG
-305 SVYPDEWLIFGA
+305 TVYTDEWLVFGA

-331 EIGIPGYG
+331 EVGIPGYG

-426 GDVIDQPG
+426 QEAVDQAG
-434 MYYLAEWIGA
+434 MFHLAEWIGA
-444 DALDLGYEIER
+444 DALDLGYEMER
-455 GREAWLADG
+455 GREAWLDGG

-475 TVAVYE
+475 TVAIYE
-481 SPTARSDHQS
+481 SPTARSDHDS

-514 ECDTMET
+514 ECDTMDT
-521 MIDYMGTD
+521 MIEYMGTD
-529 DSSGINN
+529 DATGINN

>member
-1 MYNPYPVSG
+1 MRSRTSTV
-10 KYIPYTGNEIL
+10 
-21 TISFNN
+21 F
-27 MEVVGANMDV
+27 
-37 ARALMMVTVMCLAS
+37 LMVFLLLGTP
-51 LSGCFGEDSSP
+51 LSGCFGDSDSSP
-62 EEISEGDLKV
+62 LGAGDLSIDGSYVAGDWSKV
-72 SPSVIPGGEW
+72 TLVAKTDLSVYI
-82 SVITLK
+82 
-88 ADTAMSVFVPY
+88 PY
-99 FVQDPGSMR
+99 FVVDPGSYR

-113 VFDLKDGDSV
+113 VLDIKSGTSKTVEWL
-123 SMNVL
+123 L
-128 FPPRNSDIIFLIGDY
+128 PPRNPSAMVMIGDY
-143 GRENWPI
+143 GRTEWPV
-150 RAPDVSWAAWANGLT
+150 RA
-165 EGSAAIMAVD
+165 
-175 NADAGGEWKWIV
+175 
-187 PANESGGD
+187 ANESWQDWIEDPSNGGAVKVTENGD
-195 VVIKSLETVR
+195 NGTWNWLTAHDSDGGPAAIKAFDTVR
-205 DQRSDLTEAD
+205 PQRSDLTMDD
-215 GVGASGGWVNGRD
+215 GVDASDGWVDGRS
-228 VYDWVDFITDDSPC
+228 VYEWVDFITDDTPC
-242 ATCGPDGAVGYLDR
+242 VTCGADGAVGYLDR
-256 WVGNANPSYEHAVV
+256 WIGNANPSYEHAIT
-270 YFEGVML
+270 YFEGVMQ
-277 GYGLDRVEVHRFQSN
+277 GYGLDSVEVHRFQSN
-292 TAWSVNICGYKDG
+292 TAWAVNICGYKIG
-305 SVYPDEWLIFGA
+305 SVYPNEWLIFGA

-331 EIGIPGYG
+331 QVGIPGYG

-426 GDVIDQPG
+426 QEDIDQAG
-434 MYYLAEWIGA
+434 MFHLAEWIGA
-444 DALDLGYEIER
+444 DALDLGNEMER
-455 GREAWLADG
+455 GREAWLEGG

-475 TVAVYE
+475 TVAIYE
-481 SPTARSDHQS
+481 SPTARSDHDS

-521 MIDYMGTD
+521 MIEYMGTE
-529 DSSGINN
+529 DSTGINN

-546 WAVYAFLHMD
+546 WAVFAFLHMD

>member
-1 MYNPYPVSG
+1 MVPVSVDG
-10 KYIPYTGNEIL
+10 I
-21 TISFNN
+21 
-27 MEVVGANMDV
+27 
-37 ARALMMVTVMCLAS
+37 RAVLMVTIMFVAP
-51 LSGCFGEDSSP
+51 LSGCFGEEVESSSLGQDS
-62 EEISEGDLKV
+62 LNV
-72 SPSVIPGGEW
+72 YPSTIPAGEW
-82 SVITLK
+82 VVITLR
-88 ADTAMSVFVPY
+88 ADADMSVFVPY
-99 FVQDPGSMR
+99 FIQDPGSLR

-113 VFDLKDGDSV
+113 VFDLKRGDSV
-123 SMNVL
+123 SMNAL
-128 FPPRNSDIIFLIGDY
+128 FPPRNSDVVFLISDY
-143 GRENWPI
+143 GREDWPI
-150 RAPDVSWAAWANGLT
+150 RGPDVSWDSWASGAT
-165 EGSAAIMAVD
+165 DGESSISAVENQD
-175 NADAGGEWKWIV
+175 SGGEWRWII
-187 PANESGGD
+187 PGNNSGGD
-195 VVIKSLETVR
+195 VSIKYIETIR
-205 DQRSDLTEAD
+205 NERSDLSDAD
-215 GVGASGGWVNGRD
+215 GVAASDGWVNGRD
-228 VYDWVDFITDDSPC
+228 VYEWVEFITDDTPC
-242 ATCGPDGAVGYLDR
+242 TEALFVGCGPDLARGYLDR
-256 WVGNANPSYEHAVV
+256 WVGNANPSYEHAVT
-270 YFEGVML
+270 YFEGVMQ
-277 GYGLDRVEVHRFQSN
+277 GYGLDSVEVHRFQSN
-292 TAWSVNICGYKDG
+292 TAWSVNICGYKEG

-317 HFDIAPPVAYTPGA
+317 HFDIAPPIAYTPGA

-407 GVNYPGD
+407 GVNFPGD

-426 GDVIDQPG
+426 GEEIDQPG
-434 MYYLAEWIGA
+434 MYHLAEWIGA

-455 GREAWLADG
+455 GREAWLEDG
-464 ESPLWGDIYED
+464 ESPLWGVEYVD
-475 TVAVYE
+475 TVAIYE

-514 ECDTMET
+514 ECDTMQT

-529 DSSGINN
+529 NSTGINN